1 MITREHYK
9 RLLKFTSSAVILFVE
24 VTLYWFIWVD
34 YLNTIIENPFFRKG
48 NWLIAALYAALLLFF
63 ANTYG
68 AEDRLLKKDQ
78 PHIL

>member
-48 NWLIAALYAALLLFF
+48 NWLIAALYAALLLCK
-63 ANTYG
+63 YLRR